1 MSSWIIAKN
10 LPKKKK
16 VDITSYHDATNVA
29 DVPKL
34 YMEYLSS
41 YIYNTKMGEQF
52 NVLDSTGILRNTLRI
67 PPHVRLLKEHVEG
80 ATSIPLSTYTPIVSK
95 VKFKEVQKFATD
107 VLLYDSEFNRSVV
120 RVIDRVGIKTVFDIG
135 IHLVKDITGP
145 NLPAFKLYSEQLKE
159 YQKKSKKASL
169 SIYVMSDSYSVVTQ
183 FQTYCDPSWKII
195 SLSKIQPNSAD
206 EEIIQTMAD
215 IQIMTALPAAILD
228 FTRSSDR
235 FIYMMQRNKTGSE
248 FFTEVKGREWS
259 LV

>member
-16 VDITSYHDATNVA
+16 VVITNYHDATNVA

-34 YMEYLSS
+34 YMEYLAS

-52 NVLDSTGILRNTLRI
+52 NVLDSTGILRNTLRVA
-67 PPHVRLLKEHVEG
+67 PHVRLLKEQVED
-80 ATSIPLSTYTPIVSK
+80 STANPVGTYAPVISK
-95 VKFKEVQKFATD
+95 LKFKDVQKFASD

-120 RVIDRVGIKTVFDIG
+120 RVIERVGIKTVFDIG

-183 FQTYCDPSWKII
+183 FQAYCDPSWKVI
-195 SLSKIQPNSAD
+195 SLSKTQPATPD
-206 EEIIQTMAD
+206 EQIIQTMAD
-215 IQIMTALPAAILD
+215 IQIMSALPSLVLD
-228 FTRSSDR
+228 FSRSTDR
-235 FIYMMQRNKTGSE
+235 YIYMMQRNKNGLE
-248 FFTEVKGREWS
+248 FFAEVKGREWA
-259 LV
+259 LL